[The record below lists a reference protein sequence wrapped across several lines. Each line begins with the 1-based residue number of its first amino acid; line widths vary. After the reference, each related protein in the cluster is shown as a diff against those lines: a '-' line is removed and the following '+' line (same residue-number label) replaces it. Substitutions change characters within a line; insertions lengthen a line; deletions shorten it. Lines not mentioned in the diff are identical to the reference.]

1 MLSFQLHTMLIHSK
15 LTSHSVH
22 RLAFSPDKRHMYFAL
37 QQKGL
42 LFDITRND
50 GNPFGAQILD
60 VKHK

>member
-1 MLSFQLHTMLIHSK
+1 MLIHSK
-15 LTSHSVH
+15 LTSHYVH